1 MIEWRTERKFLE
13 RVFRTLHVEG
23 ATNHGSTLDGY
34 LVMKWDSSERTFE
47 WAGTWLV
54 RPVHKEGIEELKGAR
69 WNAVH
74 WKFCFL
80 TCLIGARL
88 DLLLIVV
95 LQWLLFHS
103 FIVCMPRVHCM
114 LYYLISLCFM
124 RIAALIIWNFSH
136 EVFSGIEDI
145 YTFFFDLNVMFRILK
160 IYRPARPSCYAQANF
175 TSVPEC
181 KFALVINFTQRRLCE
196 QVCLFIRA
204 MWRSLIHT

>member
-95 LQWLLFHS
+95 LQWFLFHS

-124 RIAALIIWNFSH
+124 RIAALIIWNLSH

-145 YTFFFDLNVMFRILK
+145 YILFSLTWMSCSEFLRFIDPQGLHVMPRQTSHLFLN
-160 IYRPARPSCYAQANF
+160 ANLLWG
-175 TSVPEC
+175 SISHKGDC
-181 KFALVINFTQRRLCE
+181 ANKFACSLGQCE
-196 QVCLFIRA
+196 GR
-204 MWRSLIHT
+204 